1 MTACLLAID
10 ASTEQVEL
18 ALASRGTVWAA
29 TLPGGAQASRQLLPA
44 VAALSVQANCSL
56 ADLDGVAYGAGPG
69 AFTGLRTACS
79 MAQGLG
85 FGLAR
90 PTVALDTLAVLA
102 EDAVLQGAPDRLWA
116 TLDARMGEIYAA
128 PLQRV
133 GPGRWRALRPTA
145 LYTPAA
151 LLDAVAQAGLGD
163 AVAGPALQA
172 YAELAQAEHRWPQA
186 RPAGAAL
193 IASAQAAWAAGE
205 ARAAHQALPLYG
217 RDKVAQTSAERA
229 AIRAATRVATRAAS
243 RAGAGA

>member
-10 ASTEQVEL
+10 ASTDQVEL
-18 ALASRGTVWAA
+18 ALASQGVVRAM
-29 TLPGGAQASRQLLPA
+29 TLPGGAQASTQLLPA
-44 VAALSVQANCSL
+44 VAALCVQANCRL
-56 ADLDGVAYGAGPG
+56 ADLDAVAYGAGPG

-85 FGLAR
+85 YGLAR
-90 PTVALDTLAVLA
+90 PTLALDTLAVVA
-102 EDAVLQGAPDRLWA
+102 EAAVLQGAPAQLWA

-128 PLQRV
+128 PLQRL

-172 YAELAQAEHRWPQA
+172 YAELAQADHRWPLA
-186 RPAGAAL
+186 RPAGVAL
-193 IASAQAAWAAGE
+193 IAAARAAWAVGE
-205 ARAAHQALPLYG
+205 ARAAHEALPMYG
-217 RDKVAQTSAERA
+217 RDKVAQTSAQRA
-229 AIRAATRVATRAAS
+229 AIRAAS
-243 RAGAGA
+243 RAGAAA